1 MTGDLPVEVTTSFE
15 LIRKAVVMTASPTVS
30 TEQALRVLHAYKV
43 YRPEVDGGIP
53 EVIHTLTTPVSS
65 EIESKVLVC
74 RLGGFHREYQLDGV
88 PVTACSSFGTL
99 LSMPISPSFLGRMI
113 SQSTGV
119 DVVVHH
125 APFPLND
132 IAVAGLGKHQAVVVH
147 WHAEIVGRRLLKTM
161 LAPLIRNALRRA
173 DAIVVSHPAMID
185 DSDFLVPF
193 RDKCV
198 CIPYGVDLDFWMML
212 PPDEQNLVAELRS
225 RYPRLVVA
233 VGRLVPYKGYTV
245 LLRALKGLDV
255 HLVIFGEGPQLS
267 ELQRLAD
274 ELGVSG
280 SVTFAGRRS
289 REVIRQ
295 HLYAAKAMVLASISK
310 AEAFG
315 LVQAEAMGGRLPVIN
330 TNLDTAVP
338 WVARDGIE
346 GLTVQSGD
354 PLGLREA
361 LRRVLEDADLRERL
375 GEAGRRRA
383 EAEFSRSVFRK
394 RSLDLYRTIRAAR
407 TGR

>member
-1 MTGDLPVEVTTSFE
+1 MIGGQ
-15 LIRKAVVMTASPTVS
+15 VVGGKQS
-30 TEQALRVLHAYKV
+30 LRILHAYKV

-65 EIESKVLVC
+65 DIESKVLVC
-74 RLGGFHREYQLDGV
+74 RPRGLHREYQLDGV
-88 PVTACSSFGTL
+88 PVSACSSFGTL
-99 LSMPISPSFLGRMI
+99 LSMPISPSYPASVI

-119 DVVVHH
+119 DIVVHH

-132 IAVAGLGKHQAVVVH
+132 IAIAGLGKRKAVVVH
-147 WHAEIVGRRLLKTM
+147 WHAEIVGRHLLKMM
-161 LAPLIRNALRRA
+161 LAPAIRNSLRRA
-173 DAIVVSHPAMID
+173 DAIVVSHSAMID

-198 CIPYGVDLDFWMML
+198 CIPYGVDLNFWTMQ
-212 PPDEQNLVAELRS
+212 PPDEQRLVAELRS
-225 RYPRLVVA
+225 RHPRLVVA
-233 VGRLVPYKGYTV
+233 VGRLVPYKGYAV
-245 LLRALKGLDV
+245 LLRALKGLNV

-295 HLYAAKAMVLASISK
+295 HLYAAKAMVLASTSK

-315 LVQAEAMGGRLPVIN
+315 LVQAEAMGARLPVIN

-354 PLGLREA
+354 PSGLREA
-361 LRRVLEDADLRERL
+361 VRRVLDDADLRERL

-394 RSLDLYRTIRAAR
+394 RSFDLYRTIHAAR